1 MKVTAE
7 TIDAEVLRIKLEG
20 RLDSEGS
27 GLVETKLAA
36 YMGGD
41 GRKVII
47 DLAGVTFLAS
57 LGIRLFLINAKALHK
72 RGGKVALF
80 NPTDEVSKVIRMVG
94 VDNLIPLC
102 ADEAA
107 AKAAVTS

>member
-1 MKVTAE
+1 MNISAE
-7 TIDAEVLRIKLEG
+7 TIDTDTLRIRLEG

-27 GLVETKLAA
+27 GRVETKLAA

-57 LGIRLFLINAKALHK
+57 LGIRLFLINAKALQK

-80 NPTDEVSKVIRMVG
+80 NPTGEVAKVIRMVG
-94 VDNLIPLC
+94 IDNLIPLC

-107 AKAAVTS
+107 AKVAVAE